1 MFTCPV
7 CSRSISHGGIC
18 KKCGSLFCENESI
31 CSRCNVK
38 LEPINIKNEVIR
50 NNSIDWIE
58 YKDKTIGLAKYNTF
72 PRELID
78 IWDFLDIEDGFRVI
92 LFRTKQDS
100 TEFIKSVY
108 SDNLDVLDTLP
119 FNEKSRY
126 TVIRLPD
133 NPDDKFVLL
142 NMSVINI
149 NSIAFI
155 LNMFFKMNKSGNL
168 LEIRY
173 DENVVTSFAEILYKY
188 NNKIGLPFVSV
199 MEGNM
204 TAIDSVLKNMN
215 MNYEEFSSLKQLSND
230 IARLSDYL
238 LYKIEMYF
246 DLIYNLKINTFLDL
260 LSFVNSL
267 VYIHSIKSI
276 AREFGDVYNEIS
288 NLIDILHT
296 KLINNNIL
304 KEDLL
309 NIVSFILKYE
319 DVTFDSYSAYST
331 YVLNLYSKS
340 IDLIENY
347 YKLPEETLEI
357 FRVAHKYLQGIE
369 EGFPYTHPYLGD
381 VDNYVDLLTRIVLNV
396 NADVIIR
403 LSAGQSLNNILLTLS
418 LYHDYY
424 AYLKL
429 INMTEYYADFIIENI
444 EKINK
449 EMKYIGIH
457 DSARVLTLLL
467 TMSEYNNDD
476 DTYQRIYNKIDDL
489 INEYKLTPY
498 RIILEWK
505 RYMRDGNE
513 SHIKEI
519 YKLFSGIDYEYYDYI
534 EPFLMILGY
543 LSNLIIENDD
553 HENYEKALEWN
564 EALFYHDS
572 GFEKINLAN
581 YIMYNDII
589 NIIYELKNIIKN
601 NQYHDIN
608 KTKKHITSFN
618 DVSGNL
624 ELLKHLVYKT
634 EILVYL
640 INDDYDRLI
649 NCINILKRLT
659 NTTYIRDYYTDILNW
674 SVDYENKGGRS
685 FILTKYI
692 KNINTIDP
700 WYLVFKKYVI
710 HKMSLDLNNNII
722 IYDAI
727 IMLEGKTDVVVF
739 REICNNFYP
748 DKNILFKDFGGY
760 TNLTLFYKEMQLIES
775 FNVPIYC
782 IFDGD
787 TYNSK
792 KMRNVIE
799 KLLDDYTNDKIKIY
813 VLNKNTIEDYL
824 IIPRIIKSTFPKIKE
839 GEAQIELLLNSKR
852 NKKKLLNH
860 LFIKNG
866 LNSYSH
872 KSARLIA
879 MNIDDASLDPEL
891 LTILND
897 IFKTD

>member
-1 MFTCPV
+1 V
-7 CSRSISHGGIC
+7 CGRSISNGGIC
-18 KKCGSLFCENESI
+18 NKCGRLFCENESI
-31 CSRCNVK
+31 CSRCNIK

-58 YKDKTIGLAKYNTF
+58 YKDKIIGLVKYNTF
-72 PRELID
+72 PRELVD

-92 LFRTKQDS
+92 LFITKHDS

-108 SDNLDVLDTLP
+108 SDNLDILDTLP

-126 TVIRLPD
+126 TVIRLP
-133 NPDDKFVLL
+133 NNLDDKFVLL
-142 NMSVINI
+142 NMSVINL
-149 NSIAFI
+149 NSLAFI
-155 LNMFFKMNKSGNL
+155 LKMFFKMNKTGNL

-173 DENVVTSFAEILYKY
+173 DENVVTSFAEILFKY
-188 NNKIGLPFVSV
+188 NNKLGLPFVSI

-215 MNYEEFSSLKQLSND
+215 MNYEEFSSLKKLSDD
-230 IARLSDYL
+230 ITSLSDYL

-246 DLIYNLKINTFLDL
+246 DLISNLKINTFLDL

-267 VYIHSIKSI
+267 VYIHSIKSV
-276 AREFGDVYNEIS
+276 AKEFGDVYNEIS

-296 KLINNNIL
+296 KLIYNNVL

-309 NIVSFILKYE
+309 NIVKYILKYE
-319 DVTFDSYSAYST
+319 DVTFNDYSAYST

-340 IDLIENY
+340 IDMIETY
-347 YKLPEETLEI
+347 YLLPEETLEI
-357 FRVAHKYLQGIE
+357 FKVAHKYLQGIE
-369 EGFPYTHPYLGD
+369 EGYFYTHPYLGN
-381 VDNYVDLLTRIVLNV
+381 VDNYVNLLTRILLNV

-403 LSAGQSLNNILLTLS
+403 MSAGQSLNNILFSLS
-418 LYHDYY
+418 LYHDYS

-429 INMTEYYADFIIENI
+429 IDIAEYYADFIIDNI
-444 EKINK
+444 EEIN
-449 EMKYIGIH
+449 ENMEYVGIH

-476 DTYQRIYNKIDDL
+476 NTYQRIYKKIDDI

-505 RYMRDGNE
+505 SYMRDGNE

-534 EPFLMILGY
+534 EPFLMLCGY
-543 LSNLIIENDD
+543 LSKLIIENDD
-553 HENYEKALEWN
+553 DENYEKALEWN
-564 EALFYHDS
+564 EVTLYHDS
-572 GFEKINLAN
+572 GSEKINLAS
-581 YIMYNDII
+581 YLMYNDII
-589 NIIYELKNIIKN
+589 NIVHELKNIIKN
-601 NQYHDIN
+601 NQYNDVNI
-608 KTKKHITSFN
+608 TKKYIISFN
-618 DVSGNL
+618 DVSSDS
-624 ELLKHLVYKT
+624 ELLRHLIYKT
-634 EILVYL
+634 EMLICL
-640 INDDYDRLI
+640 INDDYDGLI
-649 NCINILKRLT
+649 RCKNTLEELT
-659 NTTYIRDYYTDILNW
+659 NATHIKNYYNNILNW
-674 SVDYENKGGRS
+674 FVDYENKEGRS

-692 KNINTIDP
+692 ENINTIDP
-700 WYLVFKKYVI
+700 WYIIFKEYVI
-710 HKMSLDLNNNII
+710 YKMNLDLNTNII

-727 IMLEGKTDVVVF
+727 MMLEGKTDVVVF
-739 REICNNFYP
+739 KEICNNFYP
-748 DKNILFKDFGGY
+748 DKNILFKEFGGY

-787 TYNSK
+787 TFSSK
-792 KMRNVIE
+792 KMRNIKE
-799 KLLDDYTNDKIKIY
+799 KLLDNYTNDKIKIY
-813 VLNKNTIEDYL
+813 ILNKNSIEDYL
-824 IIPRIIKSTFPKIKE
+824 IIPSIIKTTFPKIKE
-839 GEAQIELLLNSKR
+839 EESEIKLMLNSKR
-852 NKKKLLNH
+852 NKKTLLNH

-879 MNIDDASLDPEL
+879 MNIDYASLDPEL
-891 LTILND
+891 LSILND
-897 IFKTD
+897 IFKTV